1 MTTFARARIRLMHLY
16 FRLAR
21 PMTLGV
27 RGVVVDAEERVL
39 LVRHTYLPG
48 WHLPGG
54 GIEAGEAAPE
64 SLAREVWEEGAV
76 RVTGPAVLHGFFHNR
91 NASPRDHVAVYV
103 VREFDVAGPKTPDR
117 EIAEAGFFPRAALP
131 AQTTRAT
138 RARLAE
144 IFEGA
149 PVDPHW

>member
-1 MTTFARARIRLMHLY
+1 MHFY

-27 RGVVVDAEERVL
+27 RAVVVDADERVL

-54 GIEAGEAAPE
+54 GVEAGETALE

-76 RVTGPAVLHGFFHNR
+76 RVTGPAQLHGFFHNR

-103 VREFDVAGPKTPDR
+103 VRAFEVTGPKTPDR

-131 AQTTRAT
+131 AETTRAT

-149 PVDPHW
+149 TVDPHW